1 VSGSVQRTRTI
12 RVDALARV
20 EGEGALSVH
29 VKDGKV
35 TELSFRIF
43 EPPRYFEALLR
54 GRPYSDVPDIAS
66 RICGICPIAYNLGA
80 SLALEDAFGAV
91 VDGPLRALRRLSYCG
106 EWIQSHVLHT
116 HMLHAP
122 DFLGYQ
128 DAFEMAK
135 HHPGVVEAAL
145 GIKKLGNAVMEAVG
159 GRSVHPVNLR
169 VGGFYKVPARAAIRA
184 LAAPLKHALDGAIE
198 TTRFFSTFD
207 FPDYEDDYVFVA
219 LHDPA
224 EYAIDRGRIVSNHG
238 LSIETS
244 DFEEHFG
251 EEHVAHSTALQG
263 FMKPVDRPYLLGPLA
278 RYALNYEQLS
288 PLAKQLAAEAGL
300 GTVVRNPFKSILIR
314 AIETAYA
321 LEEAL
326 RIVQAYEEP
335 DLPSVPLNVRAG
347 RGFGVTE
354 APRGLCYHRYDVD
367 AEGRIESANIVPPTS
382 QNQKQIE
389 RDLWGVVSA
398 NLSLADDDLKWR
410 CEQTIRN
417 YDPCISCAAHALRFT
432 IVREPNDTLEVP
444 QCP

>member
-1 VSGSVQRTRTI
+1 VSRSEQRTRTI

-29 VKDGKV
+29 IKDGKV
-35 TELSFRIF
+35 TELAFRIF

-91 VDGPLRALRRLSYCG
+91 VDGQLRALRRLSYCG
-106 EWIQSHVLHT
+106 EWVQSHVLHT

-135 HHPGVVEAAL
+135 YHPEVVNAAL
-145 GIKKLGNAVMEAVG
+145 GVKKLGNELMEAVG

-169 VGGFYKVPARAAIRA
+169 VGGFYKVPARSTIRG
-184 LAAPLKHALDGAIE
+184 LAEPLKHALDSAIE
-198 TTRFFSTFD
+198 TTHFFSRFE
-207 FPDYEDDYVFVA
+207 FPDYEDDYTFFA

-224 EYAIDRGRIVSNHG
+224 EYAIERGQIVSNKG
-238 LSIETS
+238 AALATR
-244 DFEEHFG
+244 DFEGFFG

-263 FMKPVDRPYLLGPLA
+263 FIRTQDRPYLLGPLA

-288 PLAKQLAAEAGL
+288 PLAKQLAKEAGL
-300 GTVVRNPFKSILIR
+300 GSVVRNPFKSLLVR

-326 RIVQAYEEP
+326 RIVEQYEEP
-335 DLPSVPLNVRAG
+335 DVPAVQLEVRAG

-367 AEGRIESANIVPPTS
+367 AEGRITSANIVPPTS

-389 RDLWGVVSA
+389 RDLLGVVSA
-398 NLSLADDDLKWR
+398 NLSLNDNDLKWR

-417 YDPCISCAAHALRFT
+417 YDPCISCATHALRFS
-432 IVREPNDTLEVP
+432 IVRD
-444 QCP
+444 

>member
-1 VSGSVQRTRTI
+1 MTGKQRRTRTI

-20 EGEGALSVH
+20 EGEGALNIQI
-29 VKDGKV
+29 KDGTV

-54 GRPYSDVPDIAS
+54 GRPYDDVPDIAS

-80 SLALEDAFGAV
+80 SLALEDAFGAA
-91 VDGPLRALRRLSYCG
+91 VDGELRALRRLAYCG
-106 EWIQSHVLHT
+106 EWVQSHVLHT

-135 HHPGVVEAAL
+135 HHPGIVEAAL
-145 GIKKLGNAVMEAVG
+145 GVKKIGNAIMEAVG

-169 VGGFYKVPARAAIRA
+169 VGGFYKVPPRSAIRA
-184 LAAPLKHALDGAIE
+184 LAEPLRRALDGALA
-198 TTRFFSTFD
+198 TTRFFSRFE
-207 FPDYEDDYVFVA
+207 FPDYEDDYLFFA
-219 LHDPA
+219 LHDPH
-224 EYAIDRGRIVSNHG
+224 EYAIDRGQIVSNHG
-238 LSIETS
+238 AAIATR
-244 DFEEHFG
+244 DFENYFG

-263 FMKPVDRPYLLGPLA
+263 FIKGEDRPYLLGPLA

-288 PLAKQLAAEAGL
+288 PLAKQLASEAGL
-300 GTVVRNPFKSILIR
+300 GSVVRNPFKSLLVR

-326 RIVQAYEEP
+326 RIVDAYEEP
-335 DLPSVPLNVRAG
+335 AAPAIPLNVRAG
-347 RGFGVTE
+347 RGFGITE

-367 AEGRIESANIVPPTS
+367 AEGRIASATIVPPTS

-389 RDLWGVVSA
+389 RDLRGVVAA
-398 NLSLADDDLKWR
+398 NLALPDEDLKWR

-432 IVREPNDTLEVP
+432 CVRE
-444 QCP
+444 

>member
-1 VSGSVQRTRTI
+1 VSDKKRKTRKI

-20 EGEGALSVH
+20 EGEGSLNVH
-29 VKDGKV
+29 IKGGKV
-35 TELSFRIF
+35 TELTFRIF

-54 GRPYSDVPDIAS
+54 GRPYSDVPDIVS

-80 SLALEDAFGAV
+80 SLALEDAFGV
-91 VDGPLRALRRLSYCG
+91 SVEGPLRDLRRLAYCG
-106 EWIQSHVLHT
+106 EWVQSHVLHT

-128 DAFEMAK
+128 DAFEMAQE
-135 HHPGVVEAAL
+135 HPGIVEAAL
-145 GIKKLGNAVMEAVG
+145 GVKKTGNELMEAVG

-169 VGGFYKVPARAAIRA
+169 VGGFFKVPARATIRA
-184 LAAPLKHALDGAIE
+184 LAEPLKRALDGALE
-198 TTRFFSTFD
+198 TTRFFSRFE

-219 LHDPA
+219 LHDPG
-224 EYAIDRGRIVSNHG
+224 EYAIDRGQIVSNQG
-238 LSIETS
+238 FAIATRE
-244 DFEEHFG
+244 FEEHFG
-251 EEHVAHSTALQG
+251 EEHVAHSTALHG
-263 FMKPVDRPYLLGPLA
+263 FMKGQDRPYLLGPLA

-300 GTVVRNPFKSILIR
+300 GSVVRNPYKSLLVR

-326 RIVQAYEEP
+326 RIVEGYEEP
-335 DLPSVPLNVRAG
+335 DAPALAFDVRAS

-367 AEGRIESANIVPPTS
+367 GEGRIEDATIVPPTS

-389 RDLWGVVSA
+389 RDLWAIVSA
-398 NLSLADDDLKWR
+398 NLNLGDEDLKWR

-417 YDPCISCAAHALRFT
+417 YDPCISCASHALRLQ
-432 IVREPNDTLEVP
+432 IVRE
-444 QCP
+444 

>member
-1 VSGSVQRTRTI
+1 MSGSERRTRTI
-12 RVDALARV
+12 RVEALARV
-20 EGEGALSVH
+20 EGEGALNVR

-54 GRPYSDVPDIAS
+54 GRPYGDVPDIAS

-80 SLALEDAFGAV
+80 SLAIEDAFGIAV
-91 VDGPLRALRRLSYCG
+91 GGQLHALRRLAYCG
-106 EWIQSHVLHT
+106 EWVQSHVLHT

-128 DAFEMAK
+128 DAFEMSRD
-135 HHPGVVEAAL
+135 HPGVVEAAL
-145 GIKKLGNAVMEAVG
+145 AVKKTGNALMEAVG
-159 GRSVHPVNLR
+159 GRAVHPVNLR

-184 LAAPLKHALDGAIE
+184 LAEPLERAIEGAIE
-198 TTRFFSTFD
+198 TTRFFSRFE
-207 FPDYEDDYVFVA
+207 FPDYEYDYIFVA

-224 EYAIDRGRIVSNHG
+224 EYAIERGQITSNHG
-238 LSIETS
+238 LAIATS
-244 DFEEHFG
+244 EFEEHFG
-251 EEHVAHSTALQG
+251 EEQAPHSTALHG
-263 FMKPVDRPYLLGPLA
+263 FMKGDERPYLLGPLA
-278 RYALNYEQLS
+278 RYALNYDQLS
-288 PLAKQLAAEAGL
+288 PLAKQLAGEAGL
-300 GTVVRNPFKSILIR
+300 GSVVRNPFKSLLVR

-326 RIVQAYEEP
+326 RIVKAYEEP
-335 DLPSVPLNVRAG
+335 DVPAVPVEVRSG

-367 AEGRIESANIVPPTS
+367 AGGFIESANIVPPTS

-389 RDLWGVVSA
+389 HDLRDIVEA
-398 NLSLADDDLKWR
+398 NLALSDEALKWR

-417 YDPCISCAAHALRFT
+417 YDPCISCAAHALHFT
-432 IVREPNDTLEVP
+432 IVRD
-444 QCP
+444 